1 MKYLVVDV
9 VCVRVVSASKLV
21 ALLCISCPP
30 DGAQHSLHTALLSPC
45 TNVCLDSKI
54 GIEG

>member
-1 MKYLVVDV
+1 MRYLVVDV

-45 TNVCLDSKI
+45 TNVCLD
-54 GIEG
+54 